1 MNKCAIFLLITV
13 LLIGLTVVSAEE
25 ITQDTSDT
33 TTVTTTQTNTPTQ
46 PTQTNTQQNIQKEH
60 SAKNIETT
68 KQNEVTNNSHQLQKP
83 IHNSLKNIKSAS
95 PSEELSTIELS
106 TKTKL
111 ENAFAQAKIEIDN
124 AQSTYEKE
132 QIPESVKKIVK
143 QITDEAARAETIY
156 NASQDKTLLP
166 VITNIRNH
174 AGYADLLINPQK
186 LTDPVLAEKYKTR
199 PLDRKNGK
207 YDLLTIVAQKLKNTQ
222 ESVYINLTSDE
233 FQNLYN
239 DVGEIHHPGE
249 YDRYGHVQLVNKT
262 NFVQVTN
269 EPENFEL
276 IPFPLAR
283 IYLEGFYN
291 KGVYYTYTFASS
303 ANGTGWYHVDG
314 STLTKARYMNYT
326 TNDIVYGNSGIVFW
340 KMLKTNDP
348 NLKYVLTDERYYPD
362 LDGHPPDNM
371 PKENN
376 DDNGI
381 YFVGY
386 VIKTE
391 TGGIHIDG
399 VIVEY
404 RVPEQTYDVNF
415 TAKKVWNDS
424 NNQDGLR
431 TNTVTIQLLA
441 DGERYGDNIVLYEG
455 NNWTYNYVN
464 LPRYNKD
471 NNETI
476 YTIVELNTPTGYKA
490 SINNY
495 VVTNTHIPETKDI
508 EVFKEWNDDNNRDG
522 IRPKSIT
529 VDLYANNA
537 LKQTVV
543 INNTNWRYTFRNLPV
558 YNNGNKINYTV
569 RERNVNRYTTNI
581 RNINN
586 EYIITNTYIPAT
598 RNITVNKNWN
608 DNNNQDG
615 IRPTSITVQLLKDE
629 TPYQNP
635 IRLTRDNHWTYT
647 FRNLP
652 VNENGNPIT
661 YRIIET
667 AIPEGYTVTNNGLTI
682 TNTHIPETK
691 DIQVL
696 KEWDDDHNRDGIR
709 PSQVTVNL
717 LADGEVINTVT
728 LNTANSWRHE
738 FENLDVY
745 SNGRKINYTVQ
756 EIRVN
761 NYTTSITEVNN
772 EFIILNRH
780 VPLVKEVNVIK
791 VWDDH
796 DNEHQLRPDSVQV
809 QLFADGEKYGE
820 TTTLTSNGNW
830 RHTFTNLPVNFDGK
844 EIIYVVKE
852 VILPE
857 EYYNTINVTGN
868 TVTITNIFDPE
879 HAHVKV
885 IKEWEDNHDSD
896 KLRPT
901 SVQVQ
906 LYANGEK
913 QGNPV
918 TLNQAN
924 YWRHSF
930 DNLLKYVNNEEVNY
944 TVQEVTPVTGYTSEV
959 KTLTKNEYA
968 IVNKHNPETINITIN
983 KVWEDDNNRDGIR
996 PNNIQIVLLS
1006 DGEVY
1011 ESRTLSER
1019 NGWKYTF
1026 TNLNKNF
1033 DGKEIVYTVAEI
1045 GLTPGYITTYDGF
1058 TITNKHTPETIEL
1071 HVVKEWIANYN
1082 QDGIRP
1088 ETIQVQLNKNG
1099 IATQNVTLSDNNNWT
1114 HIFKNLPKYENG
1126 EEISYTITET
1136 PVPQYTTTVTNENNK
1151 VIIRNVHIPETINIT
1166 INKVWK
1172 DNNNQDGIRPDR
1184 IRVAL
1189 LRNGEEIDRVTL
1201 SENNSWKYTFKDL
1214 DKNYNGK
1221 PIKYTIDEI
1230 GIPTGYK
1237 VQYNGY
1243 TITNIHTP
1251 ETMDVIVIVEWDDL
1265 DDIDEIR
1272 PENVTITLYKN
1283 DEPIKNISISPDDDW
1298 RTIFED
1304 LPIYENGTPINY
1316 TADEILPNGYTR
1328 TIEINGNEI
1337 IITNIHRPE
1346 EINITVKKVWDDDN
1360 NRDKLRP
1367 ELITIQLLANGEEYR
1382 TVTLRA
1388 IDLWEYPFTNLPKT
1402 KKGVD
1407 IVYTIKELDN
1417 IKNYTT
1423 KINGYTITNVHTP
1436 ETVDVKVNVEWDDL
1450 DDQDGIRPENVT
1462 IILYKDDEPIKNVT
1476 ITPDDD
1482 WKTIFEDLPKYE
1494 NGTPINYTADEILPD
1509 GYTRTIEIGDNEI
1522 NITNIHRPETI
1533 DVKVDIVWDDL
1544 DDQDG
1549 IRPDTVTVILYEN
1562 GKQIKDVVVTKDNW
1576 STIFDNLPKYKDG
1589 KLIKYT
1595 VDEVLPDGY
1604 TRTITADGNHFT
1616 ITNIH
1621 RPETIDVKVD
1631 IVWDDLDNQDGIR
1644 PDTVTVILYENG
1656 KQIKDVVVTK
1666 DNWSTI
1672 FDNLPKYKDG
1682 KLIKYTVDEVLPDG
1696 YTRTITADGNHFTI
1710 TNIHRP
1716 ETIDVPVRIEWDDL
1730 EDIDGIRPDT
1740 VTLVLYADGKEV
1752 KKITVSPDDD
1762 WNIIFDNL
1770 PKYDNGKLIK
1780 YTVDE
1785 ITPNGYTKTITEEDG
1800 GFVITNVHRPQ
1811 LVWTWKLVEIIP
1823 ENKPIDRPDN
1833 PSDDRPVRINGY
1845 RYSSYNTWNVQSRYY
1860 KYSRYN
1866 GYRYNWYRSSGYRY
1880 NRYNGHGHSIPLF
1893 TKYLYRLYIQLY
1905 NEYLSGKI
1913 SFADFIV
1920 ILSKEGLDPEIVHFN
1935 ENGTITID
1943 YEDLEDVPDSITVEY
1958 KNDDIPSTSDD
1969 INTTNP
1975 DNYDKPVIDAG
1986 EVKVPS
1992 STQHSNNGDS
2002 SSNVA
2007 SINSAS
2013 SSSSGSN
2020 NAGSSAPSISQ
2031 SSADVEE

>member
-1 MNKCAIFLLITV
+1 MNKCAIFLFITV
-13 LLIGLTVVSAEE
+13 ILIGLTVVSAEE
-25 ITQDTSDT
+25 IAQDTPDT
-33 TTVTTTQTNTPTQ
+33 TTVTTTQTSTQ
-46 PTQTNTQQNIQKEH
+46 TQSLQTNTQQNIQKEN
-60 SAKNIETT
+60 SLKNIETT
-68 KQNEVTNNSHQLQKP
+68 KQSEVTNISHKQEKS
-83 IHNSLKNIKSAS
+83 IHKTQKNIKSAS

-156 NASQDKTLLP
+156 NASQDETLLP

-207 YDLLTIVAQKLKNTQ
+207 YDLLTIVAQKLNNTQ

-314 STLTKARYMNYT
+314 STLTKARYKNYT
-326 TNDIVYGNSGIVFW
+326 TNTIVYGNSGIVFW
-340 KMLKTNDP
+340 KMLKTNNPDM
-348 NLKYVLTDERYYPD
+348 KYVLTDERYYPD
-362 LDGHPPDNM
+362 IDGYPPDNM

-404 RVPEQTYDVNF
+404 RVPEQTYNVNF
-415 TAKKVWNDS
+415 TARKVWNDS

-464 LPRYNKD
+464 LPRYNK
-471 NNETI
+471 NHKEIN
-476 YTIVELNTPTGYKA
+476 YTINELNIPTGYKA

-558 YNNGNKINYTV
+558 YNKGNKINYTV

-629 TPYQNP
+629 TAYQNP

-667 AIPEGYTVTNNGLTI
+667 AIPEGYTVTNKGLTI

-691 DIQVL
+691 DIEVL

-761 NYTTSITEVNN
+761 NYTTTITEVNN
-772 EFIILNRH
+772 EFIILNTH

-796 DNEHQLRPDSVQV
+796 DDEHKLRPDSVQV

-885 IKEWEDNHDSD
+885 IKEWDDNHDSD

-918 TLNQAN
+918 TLSQAN

-930 DNLLKYVNNEEVNY
+930 DNLLKYVNDEEVNY
-944 TVQEVTPVTGYTSEV
+944 TVQEVTPVTGYTSEL
-959 KTLTKNEYA
+959 KTLAKNEYA

-983 KVWEDDNNRDGIR
+983 KVWEDDNNLDGIR
-996 PNNIQIVLLS
+996 PNNIQIVILS

-1058 TITNKHTPETIEL
+1058 TITNKHTPETIEIN
-1071 HVVKEWIANYN
+1071 VVKEWIANYN

-1189 LRNGEEIDRVTL
+1189 LKNGEEIDRVTL

-1316 TADEILPNGYTR
+1316 TADEILPNG
-1328 TIEINGNEI
+1328 
-1337 IITNIHRPE
+1337 
-1346 EINITVKKVWDDDN
+1346 
-1360 NRDKLRP
+1360 
-1367 ELITIQLLANGEEYR
+1367 
-1382 TVTLRA
+1382 
-1388 IDLWEYPFTNLPKT
+1388 
-1402 KKGVD
+1402 
-1407 IVYTIKELDN
+1407 
-1417 IKNYTT
+1417 
-1423 KINGYTITNVHTP
+1423 
-1436 ETVDVKVNVEWDDL
+1436 
-1450 DDQDGIRPENVT
+1450 
-1462 IILYKDDEPIKNVT
+1462 
-1476 ITPDDD
+1476 
-1482 WKTIFEDLPKYE
+1482 
-1494 NGTPINYTADEILPD
+1494 
-1509 GYTRTIEIGDNEI
+1509 
-1522 NITNIHRPETI
+1522 
-1533 DVKVDIVWDDL
+1533 
-1544 DDQDG
+1544 
-1549 IRPDTVTVILYEN
+1549 
-1562 GKQIKDVVVTKDNW
+1562 
-1576 STIFDNLPKYKDG
+1576 
-1589 KLIKYT
+1589 
-1595 VDEVLPDGY
+1595 
-1604 TRTITADGNHFT
+1604 
-1616 ITNIH
+1616 
-1621 RPETIDVKVD
+1621 
-1631 IVWDDLDNQDGIR
+1631 
-1644 PDTVTVILYENG
+1644 
-1656 KQIKDVVVTK
+1656 
-1666 DNWSTI
+1666 
-1672 FDNLPKYKDG
+1672 
-1682 KLIKYTVDEVLPDG
+1682 
-1696 YTRTITADGNHFTI
+1696 
-1710 TNIHRP
+1710 
-1716 ETIDVPVRIEWDDL
+1716 
-1730 EDIDGIRPDT
+1730 
-1740 VTLVLYADGKEV
+1740 
-1752 KKITVSPDDD
+1752 
-1762 WNIIFDNL
+1762 
-1770 PKYDNGKLIK
+1770 
-1780 YTVDE
+1780 
-1785 ITPNGYTKTITEEDG
+1785 
-1800 GFVITNVHRPQ
+1800 
-1811 LVWTWKLVEIIP
+1811 
-1823 ENKPIDRPDN
+1823 
-1833 PSDDRPVRINGY
+1833 
-1845 RYSSYNTWNVQSRYY
+1845 
-1860 KYSRYN
+1860 
-1866 GYRYNWYRSSGYRY
+1866 
-1880 NRYNGHGHSIPLF
+1880 
-1893 TKYLYRLYIQLY
+1893 
-1905 NEYLSGKI
+1905 
-1913 SFADFIV
+1913 
-1920 ILSKEGLDPEIVHFN
+1920 
-1935 ENGTITID
+1935 
-1943 YEDLEDVPDSITVEY
+1943 
-1958 KNDDIPSTSDD
+1958 
-1969 INTTNP
+1969 
-1975 DNYDKPVIDAG
+1975 
-1986 EVKVPS
+1986 
-1992 STQHSNNGDS
+1992 
-2002 SSNVA
+2002 
-2007 SINSAS
+2007 
-2013 SSSSGSN
+2013 
-2020 NAGSSAPSISQ
+2020 
-2031 SSADVEE
+2031 